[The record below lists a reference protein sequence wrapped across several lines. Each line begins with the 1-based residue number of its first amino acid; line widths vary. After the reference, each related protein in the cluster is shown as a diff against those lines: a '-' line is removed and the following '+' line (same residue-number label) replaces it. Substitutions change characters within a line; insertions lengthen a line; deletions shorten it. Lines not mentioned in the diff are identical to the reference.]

1 MALAYKLLVV
11 MAGATV
17 AFSPLAE
24 AKTCTAGKATSAS
37 MRCKEK
43 PPARSAKSGRDKAG
57 KKGKAGIGAP
67 RGLVEFVDSKGC
79 RLFAAESAV
88 RRMREIDAVGSVT
101 WDGKCQGGLA
111 SGPGVLRQ
119 EGMSVEGGRSKR
131 FAYYFSGT
139 AQKGM
144 RTGPWTRETYDR
156 FVDSPKSWTSLARM
170 EFVQGIAKGAPKPIP
185 VEGRNQHTEAFRARV
200 LEPDSKRDL
209 PAEPSASTPPSLIVA
224 DSLSSKPA
232 TAQVQ
237 TPVPAPLP
245 APVVAASA
253 VPVLL
258 PALPVAPPA
267 QAPALRPARVVEA
280 PPPTASAAAPV
291 AAPLPAPVSAPAP
304 ELVPGKALTAKLAI
318 APVAALAPAAKAVAP
333 VPGPVKHVVARL
345 TPELPTSIAE
355 QSFAF
360 GTGCYMDTL
369 DDRIWE
375 REVLSVKDRKAVKIH
390 GWAVDDEEKRV
401 AEATYVRLEG
411 STGKRYYAAT
421 TPENRPDVAKFLG
434 NGGLLR
440 SGYRALF
447 SAENV
452 PAGEYE
458 VMIVMSSGGRNILC
472 GNGRKLKIPGI

>member
-1 MALAYKLLVV
+1 MADKLLVL
-11 MAGATV
+11 MAGATL
-17 AFSPLAE
+17 AFSPLLE
-24 AKTCTAGKATSAS
+24 ARTCQPGKSTGAS
-37 MRCKEK
+37 TRCKEK
-43 PPARSAKSGRDKAG
+43 PPARSAKAGRDKAG

-79 RLFAAESAV
+79 RLFAAESAA

-139 AQKGM
+139 AQKGV
-144 RTGPWTRETYDR
+144 RTGPWTRETFDR
-156 FVDSPKSWTSLARM
+156 FADSPKSWTSLARM
-170 EFVQGIAKGAPKPIP
+170 EFVQGVAKGALKPVP
-185 VEGRNQHTEAFRARV
+185 VGGQNQHTDAFRTRV

-209 PAEPSASTPPSLIVA
+209 PAEPAVSTPPSLIVA

-237 TPVPAPLP
+237 APVPAPLP

-253 VPVLL
+253 APVVP
-258 PALPVAPPA
+258 PAVPVAPPA
-267 QAPALRPARVVEA
+267 PAPALRPARVVEA

-304 ELVPGKALTAKLAI
+304 ELVTGKALTAKLAI
-318 APVAALAPAAKAVAP
+318 APVAAPAPAAKAVAP
-333 VPGPVKHVVARL
+333 VPGPVKDVVARL
-345 TPELPTSIAE
+345 TPELPTSLAE

-360 GTGCYMDTL
+360 GTGCYMDAL
-369 DDRIWE
+369 DGRIWE
-375 REVLSVKDRKAVKIH
+375 GEVLTVKDRKAIRIH
-390 GWAVDDEEKRV
+390 GWGVDEEEKRV
-401 AEATYVRLEG
+401 AEATFLRLEG

-421 TPENRPDVAKFLG
+421 TLEDRPDVAKFLG

-440 SGYRALF
+440 SGYRTLF

-452 PAGEYE
+452 PAGDYE